1 MMFSYGFCYGVLLQL
16 PVSLCLPPTIGSIVL
31 ANAVGMLRNALR
43 SVEGEEVGFSFVA
56 LMRRLMFITLE
67 LAGAAAEV
75 VYPASLARFEN
86 FQTDAQIAFH
96 SLQLSGW
103 LYNFAWV
110 GGGVDSRSLG

>member
-1 MMFSYGFCYGVLLQL
+1 MDLLKLSIYTSTIRYGPILLQ
-16 PVSLCLPPTIGSIVL
+16 S
-31 ANAVGMLRNALR
+31 AVGMLRNVLR
-43 SVEGEEVGFSFVA
+43 SAEGEEDGFSFVA
-56 LMRRLMFITLE
+56 LVRGLMFITLE

-86 FQTDAQIAFH
+86 FQTNAQIAFH